1 MTAETSVSALSAV
14 PALVALADIRIV
26 LVETS
31 HSGNIGSVARAM
43 KNMGLNQLVL
53 VNPQQEIDGKAVA
66 LAAGAS
72 ELLQQARIVSS
83 LAEAISDCGL
93 VVGTS
98 ARPRTLA
105 WPGLDARECGERT
118 VSEAQRHPV
127 AVVFGRE
134 RNGLTNDELQQCHY
148 HLHIPA
154 NPEYSALNLAQAVQ
168 IVTYEMRMAAL
179 SGSHKQVAAAEYPPA
194 AEVERFYQQL
204 EQTLRHV
211 GFILPRHPGQVM
223 QKLRRVFARARPET
237 QEMAIL
243 RGILATMTK
252 ATTTPTPD
260 EGKE

>member
-1 MTAETSVSALSAV
+1 MIAEPSISAFA
-14 PALVALADIRIV
+14 ANALAALGAIRIV

-53 VNPQQEIDGKAVA
+53 VNPQQAIDGKAVA

-72 ELLQQARIVSS
+72 ELLQQARVVAT
-83 LAEAISDCGL
+83 LAEAIADCGL

-105 WPGLDARECGERT
+105 WPGLDARECGERS

-134 RNGLTNDELQQCHY
+134 RNGLTNDELQLCHY

-168 IVTYEMRMAAL
+168 VVSYEMRMAAL
-179 SGSHKQVAAAEYPPA
+179 AGSHKQEEAADYPPA

-223 QKLRRVFARARPET
+223 QKLRRVFTRARPQT

-243 RGILATMTK
+243 RGMLATMSK
-252 ATTTPTPD
+252 AVAVPD